1 MYQEKRVIGIVAEFN
16 PFHEGH
22 AYLLREARE
31 RFGAAYVVIVMS
43 GDFVQRGEPA
53 ILSKYDRTRAAISA
67 GADLVLQLPVMFS
80 TAAAED
86 FAGAAVA
93 VLERTGICDCL
104 LFGSESADPSLLQK
118 TADFLAA
125 EQQCQQ
131 VVSENEQIYEQILQ
145 FRQLLRQR
153 QAEGLSFP
161 KARSMALS
169 EVLALPAD
177 FLPNDVLGIEYLKAI
192 QLQKAAMTPCIL
204 QRDALLKSAHS
215 IRREMLA
222 SRDKSGESHE
232 RYRKPDD
239 FSDMLSYQLL
249 RLQREGIPFSDFQD
263 VSAELSQSIA
273 RQCREKHSFTERIEL
288 LKTKNLTHARISR
301 GLLHILLE
309 IRREDYEKT
318 KKRGFLPCLRVLG
331 VSRAGRELLSKL
343 PEPLMISPAR
353 TLKQYPMLAENPSLQ
368 ADFFASA
375 LWQQFSAQPHNDFTE
390 KLIVL

>member
-1 MYQEKRVIGIVAEFN
+1 MAEFN

-93 VLERTGICDCL
+93 VLERTGLCDCL
-104 LFGSESADPSLLQK
+104 LFGSESADPELLQK
-118 TADFLAA
+118 TADFLAE
-125 EQQCQQ
+125 EQCLTEA
-131 VVSENEQIYEQILQ
+131 SESEQIHEQILR
-145 FRQLLRQR
+145 FRQLLRER

-169 EVLALPAD
+169 EVLSLPAD

-192 QLQKAAMTPCIL
+192 RLQKAAMTPCIL
-204 QRDALLKSAHS
+204 QRDASLKSAHD

-222 SRDKSGESHE
+222 AREERGEPHE

-249 RLQREGIPFSDFQD
+249 RLQREGISFSDFQD
-263 VSAELSQSIA
+263 VSAELSRSIA
-273 RQCREKHSFTERIEL
+273 RQCREKHSFTERIGL

-353 TLKQYPMLAENPSLQ
+353 TLKQHPMLAENPSLR

-375 LWQQFSAQPHNDFTE
+375 LWQQFSDQPHNDFTE